1 MGTKKEK
8 TALVLA
14 GGGARGAYEAG
25 AWQALTELGIDIDI
39 VTGASVGSI
48 NGAMV
53 SQGELELAVDM
64 WKAIE
69 THMVFDLPEGS
80 QTIDYAK
87 EIVVNKGAGAT
98 GLKELLTQYVDEEK
112 IRNSDIDY
120 GLVVV
125 ELATMKPHF
134 LFIDQIKEGQLVDY
148 IMASST
154 VFPAIKAYEIDGKE
168 YIDGGFADVMPI
180 NMAVERGATRVI
192 AVYLS
197 ALGIVNRESIKN
209 APNLTLIEPKWDL
222 GAAMIF
228 DTDNA
233 RRIMRLGY
241 LDTMKAFG
249 VFEGDYYTF
258 ARNTFSKTDLK
269 MADACAHIMDMDPLY
284 IYTLESFLGKL
295 EDVLTSCGEG
305 YKEAL
310 AKFKKPKFAALEAAE
325 ILRDIKNVANDN
337 MLCMAI
343 AAHMKEKGKDSFF
356 LKKSVAKL
364 FPEIIMA
371 AKFLVKYGLI

>member
-1 MGTKKEK
+1 MSKKKEK

-87 EIVVNKGAGAT
+87 EMVKNKGAGAS

-112 IRNSDIDY
+112 IRKSPIDY

-125 ELATMKPHF
+125 ELANMKPHY
-134 LFIDQIKEGQLVDY
+134 LFIDQIDEGKLVDY

-168 YIDGGFADVMPI
+168 YIDGGFADVLPI
-180 NMAVERGATRVI
+180 NMAVERGATRII
-192 AVYLS
+192 AVHLN
-197 ALGIVNRESIKN
+197 ALGIVNRDSIKN
-209 APNLTLIEPKWDL
+209 APNLTLIESKWDL
-222 GAAMIF
+222 GTAMIF
-228 DTDNA
+228 DTANA

-241 LDTMKAFG
+241 LETMKAFG
-249 VFEGDYYTF
+249 VFEGEYYTF

-284 IYTLESFLGKL
+284 IYTLESFLKKL
-295 EDVLTSCGEG
+295 EDVLSNCGEG
-305 YKEAL
+305 YEEAL
-310 AKFKKPKFAALEAAE
+310 AKFKKPKFSALEVTE
-325 ILRDIKNVANDN
+325 IIKDIKNIANDN
-337 MLCMAI
+337 IVCMAI
-343 AAHMKEKGKDSFF
+343 AAHIKEKGKDSFF
-356 LKKSVAKL
+356 LTKPIAKL